1 MCRVIGG
8 LGVIG
13 VGQKAPVP
21 AYSSG
26 SFYDIELCTRTI
38 KQCTIGSRLNSARF
52 PVALYIL
59 RTPQNSY
66 SGLLCFKRTHCLYR
80 RTAENIEKEKDLMKN
95 EEEARKSRD
104 SLKEIANDW
113 KK

>member
-1 MCRVIGG
+1 
-8 LGVIG
+8 
-13 VGQKAPVP
+13 
-21 AYSSG
+21 
-26 SFYDIELCTRTI
+26 
-38 KQCTIGSRLNSARF
+38 
-52 PVALYIL
+52 
-59 RTPQNSY
+59 
-66 SGLLCFKRTHCLYR
+66 LYR